1 MDDCLLLLLVEFSL
15 SLFDEDPLLSVQ
27 TLQEVTHQLRL
38 DVEAICHLLLCRN
51 FHGGKLDDPYP
62 VCCTQLVESPS
73 LVVGMR
79 RVRLHGEVV
88 GLILPVRDATNK
100 RWFDHGLCDQWLL
113 VLALLSHVVDVT
125 TNLAPDATCELSKLE
140 ELLPTECVPYKVQLV
155 LRVFE
160 RLWIKHKDARL
171 TSSILPNELEI
182 LVVLH
187 VLLNVK
193 DGDPLVHGH
202 LDVLDTCPGHRR
214 VIHAFRL

>member
-1 MDDCLLLLLVEFSL
+1 
-15 SLFDEDPLLSVQ
+15 
-27 TLQEVTHQLRL
+27 
-38 DVEAICHLLLCRN
+38 
-51 FHGGKLDDPYP
+51 
-62 VCCTQLVESPS
+62 
-73 LVVGMR
+73 MR
-79 RVRLHGEVV
+79 RVRLNGEVV

-160 RLWIKHKDARL
+160 RLWIKHKDSRF
-171 TSSILPNELEI
+171 TSSILPNQLEI
-182 LVVLH
+182 LVALH

-193 DGDPLVHGH
+193 DGNPLVHSC
-202 LDVLDTCPGHRR
+202 LDVLDTCPRHRR
-214 VIHAFRL
+214 VIHAFGL